1 MSEINA
7 IATNNYL
14 LATQPK
20 VSHDNTLSGNG
31 TVDSPLGLNET
42 VIYSSTSAVPSG
54 QSFTLSESPTNF
66 DSVKIYCIH
75 NEANTGWN
83 EIFEYKGDA
92 IRYDIVLNA
101 TDNANDL
108 IFDRYSFTRTDN
120 NVAVGV
126 RARHIIGN
134 TVSKASLANPLYISK
149 VIGINRISGGNA

>member
-1 MSEINA
+1 MSYIQT
-7 IATNNYL
+7 ISQGNYI
-14 LATQPK
+14 LATQPE

-66 DSVKIYCIH
+66 DSVKFYCIH

-134 TVSKASLANPLYISK
+134 TVSKASLPNPLYISK
-149 VIGINRISGGNA
+149 VVGINRKA

>member
-1 MSEINA
+1 MAKELMEIGGFITEGAEIVN
-7 IATNNYL
+7 
-14 LATQPK
+14 
-20 VSHDNTLSGNG
+20 HDNTLSGNG
-31 TVDSPLGLNET
+31 TVESPLGLNET

-66 DSVKIYCIH
+66 DSVKFYCIH
-75 NEANTGWN
+75 NEGNTGWN

-120 NVAVGV
+120 NIAVGV
-126 RARHIIGN
+126 RVRHVIGN

-149 VIGINRISGGNA
+149 IVGINRKV